1 VFENM
6 FNDLCPRISSVII
19 IYKYK
24 IKVDA
29 VANYINMSYDHVS
42 ITPFRPEFEKKY
54 TYSKRQK

>member
-1 VFENM
+1 M